1 MELEQR
7 KIIYGSGS
15 SEAKSMAL
23 QKTTELIADQPYF
36 GYQQL
41 VEFGINDHTVAQSD
55 CSSVKADYP
64 STKSEIVEAEID
76 EVSGELEDEFY
87 TQEELEQL
95 EDKSMAYMAARFKHI
110 KFRKNPRYK
119 KTSGKR
125 RILRVRV

>member
-1 MELEQR
+1 
-7 KIIYGSGS
+7 
-15 SEAKSMAL
+15 MAL
-23 QKTTELIADQPYF
+23 QKTAALIADEPYF

-41 VEFGINDHTVAQSD
+41 VEYGINDRTVAQSD
-55 CSSVKADYP
+55 CSSVKTDYP

-76 EVSGELEDEFY
+76 EASVESENEFY

-119 KTSGKR
+119 KASGNKF
-125 RILRVRV
+125 